1 MSEKLDKDDNNKSKK
16 KQSSKKPLCALFQAT
31 FYRIVLGNFEK
42 QFHSSYLL
50 IIKIFNNNYR

>member
-42 QFHSSYLL
+42 KKFSFQLFTY
-50 IIKIFNNNYR
+50 N

>member
-31 FYRIVLGNFEK
+31 FYRIVLGNFK
-42 QFHSSYLL
+42 K
-50 IIKIFNNNYR
+50 KIFILVIYL